1 MLAHLP
7 RSGRGRHGAVKGAR
21 GLRRKHRDSNVLAK
35 HYHATGDMARDRTQ
49 IGVRLSS
56 EAVAI
61 LAALREHYAARAS
74 LTVPVSQSQAV
85 EIMLRETAKREGV
98 KVKGATK

>member
-1 MLAHLP
+1 MHRTRNQADHLP
-7 RSGRGRHGAVKGAR
+7 SRAFQ
-21 GLRRKHRDSNVLAK
+21 GLRRKQSGSNVLAK

-49 IGVRLSS
+49 IGVRLSDD
-56 EAVAI
+56 AVSI
-61 LAALREHYAARAS
+61 LTALQEHYAARAG

-85 EIMLRETAKREGV
+85 EIMLRETAKREGL